1 MRLTSSQLLIAS
13 RAFTAARLKEKYQ
26 VSFLFLAIKIEIS
39 IFFFFFLRMC
49 IFKYEQKRSLK
60 LKNFKIK

>member
-26 VSFLFLAIKIEIS
+26 VSFFFLAIKIEIS
-39 IFFFFFLRMC
+39 IFFFFFENVH
-49 IFKYEQKRSLK
+49 I
-60 LKNFKIK
+60 